1 MSELDGQSESPQ
13 DFPQEEVNWERRYE
27 ELQTRNKM
35 LETANLALR
44 RRISDSPAITLEDL
58 ARRFTGKKESRL
70 ILFQDGTILVSYG
83 GLIRNLGYNNERLE
97 GTNINEI
104 FSEVDRAIFSDGVCV
119 LFSDRTKKKFVFGP
133 GIVDLKSPPRD
144 KDYLEG
150 MREVRLLRPYNVS
163 AELILEGGEYSYV
176 DVKVTRESC
185 DYYVQDPKA
194 QVIVLNGRKKTEN
207 LDKAL
212 NEAVSK
218 VKAEEF
224 YHLQIHVKRSRF
236 GQMIK
241 LGPKVLGQVATLL
254 NERRNVYLVGTRDL
268 IPEEYTSLRDPKL
281 NIPPGNLGL
290 RERVFFMR
298 QQIA

>member
-1 MSELDGQSESPQ
+1 MSESDVPSGSP
-13 DFPQEEVNWERRYE
+13 PEEMNWKKMYE
-27 ELQTRNKM
+27 DLREQKRK

>member
-1 MSELDGQSESPQ
+1 
-13 DFPQEEVNWERRYE
+13 
-27 ELQTRNKM
+27 M

-176 DVKVTRESC
+176 DVKVTRESY
-185 DYYVQDPKA
+185 DYYVKDPKA
-194 QVIVLNGRKKTEN
+194 QVIGLNGRKKTEN
-207 LDKAL
+207 LDSVL
-212 NEAVSK
+212 NESVSK
-218 VKAEEF
+218 VKADEF
-224 YHLQIHVKRSRF
+224 YHLQIHINGNMF
-236 GQMIK
+236 GKKIK
-241 LGPKVLGQVATLL
+241 LGPRVLGQVATLL
-254 NERRNVYLVGTRDL
+254 NKRRNVYLVGTKDL
-268 IPEEYTSLRDPKL
+268 IPEEYTSLRDSKL

-290 RERVFFMR
+290 RERVFFTR
-298 QQIA
+298 QQTF